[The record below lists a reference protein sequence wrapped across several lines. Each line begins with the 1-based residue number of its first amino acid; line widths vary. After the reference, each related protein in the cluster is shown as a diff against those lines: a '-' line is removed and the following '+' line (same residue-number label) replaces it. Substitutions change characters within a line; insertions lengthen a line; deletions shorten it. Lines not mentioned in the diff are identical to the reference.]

1 MELSM
6 ARRSTCTAFASAAA
20 TTMCSSSPQPTGRPW
35 RSMPITARFCGDSRR
50 AATIRG
56 RDRDATTGKLTHVW
70 NSLCSDR
77 HELIEPSSCPE
88 SGSAIWG
95 RAGAVID
102 TTNGD
107 IFVATGNALW
117 DGRTNWG
124 DAVIAID
131 SSATNILD
139 NYTPTNTAE
148 LSDRDA
154 DLGSTSPVLLGGG
167 YVAQGGKDASIRLLQ
182 FGRTRG
188 AAARRGGET
197 QSVSTPSKGGL
208 FSAPVVLHTGSTTWL
223 FVSDGGGTAAWT
235 LSGGRLQQAW
245 RNGNGGTSP
254 TIAGA

>member
-1 MELSM
+1 M
-6 ARRSTCTAFASAAA
+6 
-20 TTMCSSSPQPTGRPW
+20 
-35 RSMPITARFCGDSRR
+35 
-50 AATIRG
+50 
-56 RDRDATTGKLTHVW
+56 
-70 NSLCSDR
+70 
-77 HELIEPSSCPE
+77 
-88 SGSAIWG
+88 
-95 RAGAVID
+95 ID

-197 QSVSTPSKGGL
+197 QSVSTPSSGGL
-208 FSAPVVLHTGSTTWL
+208 FSAPAVVHTGSITWL
-223 FVSDGGGTAAWT
+223 FAADGGGTAAWT
-235 LSGGRLQQAW
+235 LSAGRLQQAW

-254 TIAGA
+254 VIAGGLLYVYDPDGGLRVYVPDTGREVATLQSGGGHWNSPIVVDGRIALPEGDSNRHQTSGVLDIWRGQ